1 MEPTTLKFIRDEIK
15 RQINI
20 VLGGTSGANDSTQT
34 ETIRALYAGMPDIPD
49 RPVMHPS
56 GFASRAPAGTIQVTT
71 RVGPSPENR
80 LVMGHRDVLRANLGL
95 QPGESMIYGSNGTDV
110 LATVLV
116 NDGVKITTQNGYF
129 SILPN
134 TDIDF
139 DTGTV
144 QGRIGD
150 GGKVQFVNA
159 TGEFTAAIIQL
170 FQDVA
175 AGLTDTLIGPQPLVM
190 ETFVD
195 DIAVLESF
203 KR

>member
-1 MEPTTLKFIRDEIK
+1 MEPNTLKFIRDEIK
-15 RQINI
+15 RQLNVI
-20 VLGGTSGANDSTQT
+20 LGGLAGANDAIET
-34 ETIRALYAGMPDIPD
+34 ETIQQLYPGMPDIPD

-56 GFASRAPAGTIQVTT
+56 GFASRAPSGTTQVTG
-71 RVGPSPENR
+71 RIGASPESR
-80 LVMGHRDVLRANLGL
+80 MVLGHRDGLRKGLGL
-95 QPGESMIYGSNGTDV
+95 QAGEAMIYGSNGTDV

-116 NDGVKITTQNGYF
+116 NDGVKITSANGYF

-144 QGRIGD
+144 KGRIGN
-150 GGKVQFVNA
+150 GGKVQFKNA

-170 FQDVA
+170 
-175 AGLTDTLIGPQPLVM
+175 LTDIQSAVTNTLIGPQPLVM
-190 ETFVD
+190 PTFAD
-195 DIAVLESF
+195 DLLVLQSF